1 MSSQVARD
9 PVVLW
14 EAGGIRGRLTRSSSV
29 LRGGIASL
37 LAFIWAVPMLW
48 AVATAFRDPTDPVS
62 SGLLSA
68 APPSLASFGNA
79 WNSAPFPTY
88 YVNTIIIVGGIL
100 LVQLATIT
108 LAGYAFGRLTFPGRN
123 ILFALFLL
131 QMMLPASALVVPNYE
146 TMRTLN
152 LIDTRTAIMLPAFV
166 SGFGTFL
173 MTQTFRALPRE
184 FEEAARI
191 DGANTFQVLWH
202 VYFPLARP
210 AVVAFAV
217 VSVCYHWNDFLWPLI
232 VTNTPASRPLT
243 VGLAAFTQSSESGQ
257 DWQLIMAGTLL
268 TTFPLLIGFFVFQRR
283 FISSFIQ
290 SGLR

>member
-1 MSSQVARD
+1 MSSQIAPERVAA
-9 PVVLW
+9 P
-14 EAGGIRGRLTRSSSV
+14 EFGGVRGRLNGRRGI
-29 LRGGIASL
+29 LRGGVAAI
-37 LAFIWAVPMLW
+37 LALVWAVPLLW
-48 AVATAFRDPTDPVS
+48 AIATAFRDPTDPVS
-62 SGLLSA
+62 SGMLSGL
-68 APPSLASFGNA
+68 PPSLASFGSA

-100 LVQLATIT
+100 IVQLVTIT

-123 ILFALFLL
+123 ALFALFLL

-191 DGANTFQVLWH
+191 DGANAFEVLWH
-202 VYFPLARP
+202 VYFALARP
-210 AVVAFAV
+210 AIIAFAV

-243 VGLAAFTQSSESGQ
+243 VGLATFTQSSESGQ

>member
-1 MSSQVARD
+1 MSSLSTQSKVANWDVSGAAGALYRRGSL
-9 PVVLW
+9 VRGVAALLFAVLW
-14 EAGGIRGRLTRSSSV
+14 V
-29 LRGGIASL
+29 VPL
-37 LAFIWAVPMLW
+37 LWTI
-48 AVATAFRDPTDPVS
+48 ATAFRDPRDPVS
-62 SGLLSA
+62 SGLIST
-68 APPSLASFGNA
+68 APPSLASFATA

-88 YVNTIIIVGGIL
+88 YVNTVIIVGGIL
-100 LVQLATIT
+100 IVQLVTIT
-108 LAGYAFGRLTFPGRN
+108 LAGYAFGRLQFPGKSV
-123 ILFALFLL
+123 LFALFLL
-131 QMMLPASALVVPNYE
+131 QMMLPASALIVPNYE
-146 TMRTLN
+146 TIRALN
-152 LIDTRTAIMLPAFV
+152 LIDTRLAIMLPAFV

-191 DGANTFQVLWH
+191 DGANSWQVLRH
-202 VYFPLARP
+202 VYFALSRP
-210 AVVAFAV
+210 AIVAFGV

-243 VGLAAFTQSSESGQ
+243 VGLATFTQSSESGQ

-268 TTFPLLIGFFVFQRR
+268 TTFPLLIGFFAFQRR

>member
-1 MSSQVARD
+1 MNKTAKSRLPRMIVA
-9 PVVLW
+9 
-14 EAGGIRGRLTRSSSV
+14 
-29 LRGGIASL
+29 L
-37 LAFIWAVPMLW
+37 LVSIVWIVPLIWAI
-48 AVATAFRDPTDPVS
+48 ATAFRDPNEPVS
-62 SGLLSA
+62 SGLISGQ
-68 APPSLASFGNA
+68 PPTLASFAEA
-79 WNSAPFPTY
+79 WSSAPFPTY

-100 LVQLATIT
+100 LVQLMTIT
-108 LAGYAFGRLTFPGRN
+108 LAGYAFGRLSFPGKGP
-123 ILFALFLL
+123 LFALFLL
-131 QMMLPASALVVPNYE
+131 QMMIPVSALIVPNYE

-152 LIDTRTAIMLPAFV
+152 LIDNKIAIMLPAFA

-173 MTQTFRALPRE
+173 LTQTFRALPRE
-184 FEEAARI
+184 FEDAARI
-191 DGANTFQVLWH
+191 DGASWHEVLWH

-217 VSVCYHWNDFLWPLI
+217 VSICYHWNDFLWPLI

-290 SGLR
+290 SGIR